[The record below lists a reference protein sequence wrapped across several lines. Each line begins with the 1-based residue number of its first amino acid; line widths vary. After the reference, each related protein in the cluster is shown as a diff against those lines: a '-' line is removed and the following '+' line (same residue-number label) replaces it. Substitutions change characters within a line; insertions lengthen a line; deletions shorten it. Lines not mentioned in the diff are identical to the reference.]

1 MKKRVSKLLALA
13 LTATMLLSA
22 CGNNS
27 GETAQTE
34 KAEEGK
40 ESTEQ
45 TTEKTEEGKK
55 DKAEASA
62 DEIKDLVIAR
72 LATREIESF
81 NILYSQTFSDFE
93 NLTTL
98 TAPLLEVDTHGKLV
112 ACLADEWGT
121 EDNGLNWKFHI
132 RDGVKWVDMNGEE
145 KADVT
150 SYDFATGMEWV
161 LNYYKNDASH
171 TAQPSEMIAGA
182 KEYYEW
188 TKTLTEEEAYKL
200 TADENSKFQEM
211 VGIKTPDPSTIIY
224 TCTAHKPYFDSMAT
238 WAGMYPRAQAMID
251 ELGVDGVKA
260 MNNETMWYNGCYTM
274 TSYVQGN
281 EKVLTKNP
289 KYWDTECKRFDT
301 VTYKMVESNDI
312 VYQMYEN
319 GEVDSVNLSESNMM
333 TIYNDPNHK
342 FHNQLVPKRHEIYS
356 RQIRFNY
363 DKHNEDGTPD
373 ENWNKAVA
381 NEAFR
386 KSWYYGLN
394 LVENFKRTNP
404 IKPMN
409 CENNFYST
417 KGLCY
422 TSDGEDYV
430 ELVRAELGL
439 PEENGETPVRLNAEK
454 AAEYKKQAMEE
465 LTALGVTF
473 PVSLDHYISASSQ
486 AALDSANVLKQ
497 CFSDSM
503 GDDYIVL
510 NNKTFIKSS
519 NQEVYIPHLHSVA
532 LNGWGADYG
541 APQNYLGQEVYGNDN
556 AYYSANYSYINEIT
570 EETPE
575 NKALLDTYKEYT
587 KLVEAADAIVDD
599 MDARYAAYAKAEAY
613 LLDHALVIPYNYSVG
628 WVLSKVDNDSKINA
642 MYGCTNDKMKNWDT
656 KADGYTSEE
665 KGVAEQIK
673 AFTEAQA

>member
-1 MKKRVSKLLALA
+1 
-13 LTATMLLSA
+13 
-22 CGNNS
+22 
-27 GETAQTE
+27 
-34 KAEEGK
+34 
-40 ESTEQ
+40 
-45 TTEKTEEGKK
+45 
-55 DKAEASA
+55 
-62 DEIKDLVIAR
+62 
-72 LATREIESF
+72 
-81 NILYSQTFSDFE
+81 
-93 NLTTL
+93 
-98 TAPLLEVDTHGKLV
+98 
-112 ACLADEWGT
+112 
-121 EDNGLNWKFHI
+121 
-132 RDGVKWVDMNGEE
+132 
-145 KADVT
+145 
-150 SYDFATGMEWV
+150 
-161 LNYYKNDASH
+161 
-171 TAQPSEMIAGA
+171 
-182 KEYYEW
+182 
-188 TKTLTEEEAYKL
+188 
-200 TADENSKFQEM
+200 
-211 VGIKTPDPSTIIY
+211 
-224 TCTAHKPYFDSMAT
+224 
-238 WAGMYPRAQAMID
+238 MID

-394 LVENFKRTNP
+394 LVDNFKRTNP

-465 LTALGVTF
+465 L
-473 PVSLDHYISASSQ
+473 SAI
-486 AALDSANVLKQ
+486 
-497 CFSDSM
+497 C
-503 GDDYIVL
+503 
-510 NNKTFIKSS
+510 
-519 NQEVYIPHLHSVA
+519 
-532 LNGWGADYG
+532 
-541 APQNYLGQEVYGNDN
+541 
-556 AYYSANYSYINEIT
+556 
-570 EETPE
+570 
-575 NKALLDTYKEYT
+575 LL
-587 KLVEAADAIVDD
+587 
-599 MDARYAAYAKAEAY
+599 
-613 LLDHALVIPYNYSVG
+613 
-628 WVLSKVDNDSKINA
+628 
-642 MYGCTNDKMKNWDT
+642 
-656 KADGYTSEE
+656 YTS
-665 KGVAEQIK
+665 KG
-673 AFTEAQA
+673 TEDFSVPFLLYIFV

>member
-27 GETAQTE
+27 GEAAETGKPEEE
-34 KAEEGK
+34 KAP
-40 ESTEQ
+40 TEQ
-45 TTEKTEEGKK
+45 TG

-93 NLTTL
+93 NLTNL
-98 TAPLLEVDTHGKLV
+98 TDPLLEVDTHGKLV

-121 EDNGLNWKFHI
+121 EDNGLNWTFHI
-132 RDGVKWVDMNGEE
+132 RDGVKWVDMNANE

-161 LNYYKNDASH
+161 LNFHKNDSSH
-171 TAQPSEMIAGA
+171 TSQPIELIAGA
-182 KEYYEW
+182 KEYYEY
-188 TKTLTEEEAYKL
+188 TKTLSKEEAYAL

-211 VGIKTPDPSTIIY
+211 VGIKTPDANTIVY
-224 TCTAHKPYFDSMAT
+224 TCNGEKPYFDSLAT
-238 WAGMYPRAQAMID
+238 WAGMYPRAQAMVD

-333 TIYNDPNHK
+333 TIYNDQNHK

-356 RQIRFNY
+356 RQIRFNF

-386 KSWYYGLN
+386 KSIYYGLDMTDYW
-394 LVENFKRTNP
+394 KRSNAIDP
-404 IKPMN
+404 LS
-409 CENNFYST
+409 CENNFYT
-417 KGLCY
+417 MKGLCY
-422 TSDGEDYV
+422 TSDGKDYL
-430 ELVRAELGL
+430 ELVEKEMGL
-439 PEENGETPVRLNAEK
+439 PESDGKTPRRVDKAKAE
-454 AAEYKKQAMEE
+454 ELKKQAMEE
-465 LTALGVTF
+465 LSALGVTF
-473 PVSLDHYISASSQ
+473 PVSLDHYISGSSQ

-497 CFSDSM
+497 CFSNSL

-510 NNKTFIKSS
+510 NIKTYIKS
-519 NQEVYIPHLHSVA
+519 NRQEVFIPHLHSVA

-541 APQNYLGQEVYGNDN
+541 DPQNYLGQEVYGNDN
-556 AYYSANYSYINEIT
+556 AYYSANYSYINELT
-570 EETPE
+570 EEIPE

-587 KLVEAADAIVDD
+587 KMVEAADAIVDD

-613 LLDHALVIPYNYSVG
+613 LLDHALVIPQNYSVG
-628 WVLSKVDNDSKINA
+628 WVLSKVDNDSKAFA
-642 MYGCTNDKMKNWDT
+642 MYGCANDKMKNWDT